1 MKFGVFI
8 LGEKPPMLS
17 GDEVYRRNL
26 DQCRAADDMGYD
38 TIWLGEHHF
47 SPYGTIAD
55 PFVFGAAVAA
65 VTKRARIGTAVVIPA
80 FMNPIRM
87 AERVA
92 MVDAISGGR
101 FDLGLGRG
109 YQQKEFKKFGI
120 PMEESTER
128 FIEAVDVIENLL
140 THESYSWEG
149 KFSRG
154 EDINIF
160 PRPTQ
165 AKVPFYIAVLR
176 TASTIDWGVSK
187 GYGMMVGNPYIPDP
201 ELSKSLE
208 LLYQAHDKYDIDRDV
223 SDTWALTTA
232 FTSQNEQFALDYP
245 RDSVRLNMQFLQQYA
260 APFERGEEV
269 PQDYKAYSNWYDTI
283 ASRDIDPY
291 DKILEM
297 PTAFIGSP
305 DSIIEKI
312 RAMNN
317 EHGWENFILT
327 LNKGGAMEQEHVLE
341 AMKIFAE
348 EIIPAA
354 QENAVKDA
362 ESKSRVDA
370 SA

>member
-1 MKFGVFI
+1 VKFGVFI
-8 LGEKPPMLS
+8 LGEKPPMLP

-26 DQCRAADDMGYD
+26 DQARAADDMGYD
-38 TIWLGEHHF
+38 TIWIGEHHF

-55 PFVFGAAVAA
+55 PFVFGAAVAT
-65 VTKRARIGTAVVIPA
+65 VTKHARIGTAVVIPA
-80 FMNPIRM
+80 FANPIRM
-87 AERVA
+87 AEQVA

-128 FIEAVDVIENLL
+128 FIEFVDVIEKLL

-149 KFSRG
+149 KFSHG

-160 PRPTQ
+160 PRPIQ
-165 AKVPFYIAVLR
+165 NGVPFYIAVLR
-176 TASTIDWGVSK
+176 TASTIDWAVSK
-187 GYGMMVGNPYIPDP
+187 GYGTMVGNPYIPDP

-208 LLYQAHDKYDIDRDV
+208 LLQQSHDKHNVDRDV

-232 FTSQNEQFALDYP
+232 FTNHDRDFALNYP

-260 APFERGEEV
+260 APFERGETV
-269 PQDYKAYSNWYDTI
+269 PQSYQAYSNWYDTI

-291 DKILEM
+291 DKILQI
-297 PTAFIGSP
+297 PTSFIGSP
-305 DSIIEKI
+305 DSIIDKI
-312 RAMNN
+312 RVMNK
-317 EHGWENFILT
+317 EQGWENFILT

-354 QENAVKDA
+354 RENAVKDA

-370 SA
+370 GA

>member
-1 MKFGVFI
+1 MKFGIFI
-8 LGEKPPMLS
+8 LGEKPPMLP

-55 PFVFGAAVAA
+55 PFVFGASVAA
-65 VTKRARIGTAVVIPA
+65 VTKHARIGTAVVIPA

-128 FIEAVDVIENLL
+128 FIESVEVIENLL

-149 KFSRG
+149 KFTRG

-165 AKVPFYIAVLR
+165 QKVPFYIAVLR
-176 TASTIDWGVSK
+176 TASTIDGGVS
-187 GYGMMVGNPYIPDP
+187 
-201 ELSKSLE
+201 
-208 LLYQAHDKYDIDRDV
+208 
-223 SDTWALTTA
+223 
-232 FTSQNEQFALDYP
+232 
-245 RDSVRLNMQFLQQYA
+245 
-260 APFERGEEV
+260 
-269 PQDYKAYSNWYDTI
+269 
-283 ASRDIDPY
+283 
-291 DKILEM
+291 
-297 PTAFIGSP
+297 
-305 DSIIEKI
+305 
-312 RAMNN
+312 
-317 EHGWENFILT
+317 
-327 LNKGGAMEQEHVLE
+327 
-341 AMKIFAE
+341 
-348 EIIPAA
+348 
-354 QENAVKDA
+354 
-362 ESKSRVDA
+362 
-370 SA
+370 